1 LTALVT
7 TSTLIFNL
15 TLLVALWA
23 AYDRG
28 AALLRFG
35 PLQVG
40 LGMMVML
47 AWLGRYHAKTLLG
60 LAGLG
65 CAFWAAALGAAYGLH
80 LNGNSG
86 AIASGLMVLLPLA
99 GVGVWWQWQC
109 RQPLLVWLGLIA
121 MSIALLVFLETF
133 ERTAWI
139 GLVIGLAGAGY
150 LYGRMQPTTSS
161 YTTLYRVSDSI
172 LIIGVLSGLLLYLLL
187 LLLPTWDDLIS
198 RTAVGGALLERLAL
212 WRESLAISRDY
223 YFTGSGLG
231 MTPMIYSTYVLSIHD
246 PYWYH
251 AHNLYLQIALEQG
264 MPGLLAFLLINGLLL
279 GTAITTYQQ
288 SKSAERGFWLA
299 AIAALLAVLTYG
311 LLDAELYATATVAVL
326 FLPPGFMLTLYWARR
341 QQQWHQ
347 PIANVVQPGRPPVF
361 GRSTVAGLLPVL
373 ALALLC
379 GGPGVQERF
388 YTNLGVLNQTQ
399 AELGHYRWPTWPLQD
414 ELRRKAA
421 VDLTTATT
429 HYQTVLKLN
438 PTSATVHERL
448 GQLQL
453 SQGNYR
459 DALAHLIQ
467 AHGAAPTRESIRR
480 LLGEAYAVTGHV
492 KQAATLWRSVDL
504 RYDQIKDRL
513 WWYEYLKAEQEVQ
526 WIQQALDQ
534 LQLVETLPVQSAVT
548 LSIANYQRLAG

>member
-1 LTALVT
+1 MKRSGQLLTPLTALVT
-7 TSTLIFNL
+7 TSALIFNL

-28 AALLRFG
+28 AALLRLG

-40 LGMMVML
+40 LWMMIAL

-60 LAGLG
+60 LTGLG
-65 CAFWAAALGAAYGLH
+65 CAFWAAALGAVYSLH

-86 AIASGLMVLLPLA
+86 AIASSMMVLLPLA

-121 MSIALLVFLETF
+121 MSIALLVFLLTF

-139 GLVIGLAGAGY
+139 GLVVGLAGAGY
-150 LYGRMQPTTSS
+150 LYGRMQPTAGS
-161 YTTLYRVSDSI
+161 YPTLYRVSDSI
-172 LIIGVLSGLLLYLLL
+172 LIIGILSGLLLYLLL

-198 RTAVGGALLERLAL
+198 HTAVGGALLERLAL

-264 MPGLLAFLLINGLLL
+264 MPGLLAFLLMNGLLL
-279 GTAITTYQQ
+279 GTAITTYQK

-299 AIAALLAVLTYG
+299 AIAALLAMLTYG
-311 LLDAELYATATVAVL
+311 LLDAELYATAAVTVL
-326 FLPPGFMLTLYWARR
+326 FLPLGFMLTLYWARR
-341 QQQWHQ
+341 QQQPNQ
-347 PIANVVQPGRPPVF
+347 PTAVVQPRRPLVF
-361 GRSTVAGLLPVL
+361 GRSAVASLLLVL
-373 ALALLC
+373 VMALLC
-379 GGPGVQERF
+379 SGPGVQERF
-388 YTNLGVLNQTQ
+388 YTNLGVLSQTQ

-429 HYQTVLKLN
+429 HYQVVLQLN

-459 DALAHLIQ
+459 DALAHLTQ
-467 AHGAAPTRESIRR
+467 AHQTAPARESIRR
-480 LLGEAYAVTGHV
+480 LLGEAYAVTGQV

-504 RYDQIKDRL
+504 QYGQIKDRL

-534 LQLVETLPVQSAVT
+534 L
-548 LSIANYQRLAG
+548 